1 MPGDKPIFKETRKR
15 RWPRRLLLLLVLLLG
30 LWLAGLFLFVASM
43 PETVAEPERESDA
56 IVVLTGGSERLSEG
70 FRLLAEGRA
79 EKLLVSGVYRG
90 VDVRALLRLSQD
102 APEELACCIAVG
114 YEADDTEGN
123 ASETAAWMAEEGF
136 SSLRLVT
143 AAYHMPRS
151 LLLFHAAMPQV
162 EILPHPVFPQGFRQR
177 NWYLWPGSSALIVT
191 EYSKYLVAQ
200 ARVSW
205 RAFWQGLT
213 G

>member
-1 MPGDKPIFKETRKR
+1 MPGDKPIFKESR
-15 RWPRRLLLLLVLLLG
+15 RWRWPQRLLLSLVLLLG
-30 LWLAGLFLFVASM
+30 FWLTGLFLFVSSM
-43 PETVAEPERESDA
+43 PDSVENPEKTSDA
-56 IVVLTGGSERLSEG
+56 IVVLTGGSERLQEG
-70 FRLLAEGRA
+70 FRLLAKGQA

-123 ASETAAWMAEEGF
+123 AEETAAWMTQEGF

-151 LLLFHAAMPQV
+151 LLLFRAAMPEV
-162 EILPHPVFPQGFRQR
+162 ELLPHPVFPQGFRQR
-177 NWYLWPGSSALIVT
+177 NWYLWPGSSTLIVT
-191 EYSKYLVAQ
+191 EYSKYLVAR
-200 ARVSW
+200 ARVFW
-205 RAFWQGLT
+205 RGLM

>member
-1 MPGDKPIFKETRKR
+1 MAGDKPIFKESNRG
-15 RWPRRLLLLLVLLLG
+15 RWPRRVLLLLLAAVAAWG
-30 LWLAGLFLFVASM
+30 AGLFLFAQSM
-43 PETVAEPERESDA
+43 PKAESQDMRRSDA
-56 IVVLTGGSERLSEG
+56 IVVLTGGSERLQEG

-79 EKLLVSGVYRG
+79 DKLLVSGVYRG

-123 ASETAAWMAEEGF
+123 AGETAAWMAEEGF

-151 LLLFHAAMPQV
+151 LLLFRAALPGA
-162 EILPHPVFPQGFRQR
+162 EIIPHPVFPQGFRQE

-191 EYSKYLVAQ
+191 EYSKYLVA
-200 ARVSW
+200 RLKLLW
-205 RAFWQGLT
+205 RGLT
-213 G
+213 E